1 MDKYEEAVRKYH
13 RSGAMLHIIGPPI
26 GLAEVLQELAQFASW
41 YENKYLAEALTAAV
55 EMRMH
60 ASYTDAMLE
69 EKREKKTCECEEW
82 KLAIRQIDSAFANHL
97 IHHGEPF
104 SAPAFRLCPYCGRR
118 IVEVRDEKE

>member
-41 YENKYLAEALTAAV
+41 YEDKYLAEALTAAV

-69 EKREKKTCECEEW
+69 EKREKGTCGTCDNFSTIACPIVGFEKVVLLC
-82 KLAIRQIDSAFANHL
+82 RRY
-97 IHHGEPF
+97 HH
-104 SAPAFRLCPYCGRR
+104 RR
-118 IVEVRDEKE
+118 IVEVK